1 MVAMAARAR
10 TGGAIGKLRKLVA
23 NLRSIGD
30 GTAVRAT
37 LERMQ
42 TQIET
47 VAKGRLAKHTDKG
60 LAAAT
65 MSVVTHESRVAIL
78 KQRYLGFHKWWPFKN
93 KMPAFIVKNAAKVF
107 EEETK
112 KLLTAK

>member
-1 MVAMAARAR
+1 
-10 TGGAIGKLRKLVA
+10 
-23 NLRSIGD
+23 
-30 GTAVRAT
+30 
-37 LERMQ
+37 
-42 TQIET
+42 
-47 VAKGRLAKHTDKG
+47 
-60 LAAAT
+60 

-93 KMPAFIVKNAAKVF
+93 KMPLFIVKATAKAF

>member
-30 GTAVRAT
+30 GAAVRAT
-37 LERMQ
+37 LERAKA
-42 TQIET
+42 QIEA
-47 VAKGRLAKHTDKG
+47 VAGAKLARHTDKG
-60 LAAAT
+60 LAAST

-93 KMPAFIVKNAAKVF
+93 KMPLFIVKATAKAF